1 MSEMSRIEAAT
12 PADKPDGARGSAR
25 NAARGADVTSGEHPD
40 TARHR
45 IQHDFIMQVSHLSRE
60 AVDRKYAHLMRLI
73 ERAKEELGHAR
84 SASNE
89 MRMAAMQQNIDELIA
104 YVSGH
109 GIRAKLPNRNG
120 ESGPTS
126 AANFFVLEEIPAFL
140 GEMTFLIDL
149 WYEKELAKVHDEL
162 LQLTGLAARLK

>member
-1 MSEMSRIEAAT
+1 MTEMSRIEAAV
-12 PADKPDGARGSAR
+12 PADKPERAERPEAGALRSAAF
-25 NAARGADVTSGEHPD
+25 AAGEHPD

-45 IQHDFIMQVSHLSRE
+45 IQHDFSMQVASLSRE
-60 AVDRKYAHLMRLI
+60 AVDRRYAYLTRLV

-89 MRMAAMQQNIDELIA
+89 MRMAAMQQNIDELVA

-120 ESGPTS
+120 EAGPAS
-126 AANFFVLEEIPAFL
+126 AANFFVLGEIPAFL
-140 GEMTFLIDL
+140 GEMIFLIDL

-162 LQLTGLAARLK
+162 LKLTGLAARLR